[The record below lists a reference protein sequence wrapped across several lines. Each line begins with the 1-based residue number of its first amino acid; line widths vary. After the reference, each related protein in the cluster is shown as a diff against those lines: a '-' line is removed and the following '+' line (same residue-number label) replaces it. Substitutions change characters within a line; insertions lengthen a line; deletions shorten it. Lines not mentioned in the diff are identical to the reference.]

1 MVVDTK
7 KISFNSWDLNL
18 VYYIEDGN
26 FTILVFNYVEE
37 GYKFLTV
44 IIKDK
49 RIVYDVY
56 TSDDIADVD
65 YFLDDFESYKEMNSN
80 KY

>member
-56 TSDDIADVD
+56 TSDDITDVD

>member
-7 KISFNSWDLNL
+7 KISFNSWDLDL

-56 TSDDIADVD
+56 TSDDITDVD